1 MLRLAPDPSDKER
14 VLEELYPGREFLVA
28 QWEKCIS
35 CDKDVDGYIYVAG
48 MRRGYCNDHY
58 NLAKNFGVVHAE

>member
-14 VLEELYPGREFLVA
+14 LLEELYPGREFLVA
-28 QWEKCIS
+28 EWDKCLS

-58 NLAKNFGVVHAE
+58 NQARSGVVHAE